1 MLGDL
6 LSDVL
11 AMVTSLVSAEVL
23 VAVGL
28 VSGAFFVGTLIV
40 IPVILVRLPAN
51 YFDERYPRSWM
62 RDHHPVLRLI
72 AHLAKNLVGGVFLL
86 AGIAMLVL
94 PGQGL
99 LTILIGVSLL
109 DFPGKRRMEA
119 RLVGQRTVLRAIN
132 AMRAR
137 YGRPPLTIAPREHQD
152 NLSEVRSQPS
162 ASAD

>member
-1 MLGDL
+1 MLDGL
-6 LSDVL
+6 LPFITKV
-11 AMVTSLVSAEVL
+11 VSAETLIAIGV
-23 VAVGL
+23 
-28 VSGAFFVGTLIV
+28 VSGVFFVGTLIA
-40 IPVILVRLPAN
+40 IPIILVRLPAN

-72 AHLAKNLVGGVFLL
+72 AHLAKNLVGAVFLL

-109 DFPGKRRMEA
+109 DFPGKRRLEA

-132 AMRAR
+132 AMRQR
-137 YGRPPLTIAPREHQD
+137 YGRPPLTIAPHQD
-152 NLSEVRSQPS
+152 RSNLSEVRSQPS